1 MEPPITDSVV
11 RRQLTAVVH
20 TLVYPK
26 HLVKPED
33 LLNFVELDWF
43 VNHWEDLALDDE
55 ALAALQILI
64 MCNPR
69 AGDVVP
75 GTGGLR
81 KMRFSPPGSERGKRG
96 GLRVCYVY
104 YEKYGIVLL
113 LIVYAKSEQDD
124 LSPKEKRIVKGI
136 IARVE
141 KQLKKRFG
149 F

>member
-1 MEPPITDSVV
+1 M
-11 RRQLTAVVH
+11 VVH

-43 VNHWEDLALDDE
+43 VDNWKDLGLDDE

-69 AGDVVP
+69 AGDVIP

-81 KMRFSPPGSERGKRG
+81 KLRFSPPMWRRGKRG
-96 GLRVCYVY
+96 ALRVCYVY
-104 YEKYGIVLL
+104 FEKYGMVTLVD
-113 LIVYAKSEQDD
+113 VYDKSEKDD
-124 LSPKEKRIVKGI
+124 LSSKGRKVIGRLIADMEKTL
-136 IARVE
+136 E
-141 KQLKKRFG
+141 Y
-149 F
+149 